1 MCKTRKAA
9 MLKLAGSR
17 RIEAE
22 ILLRTSD
29 RSTPAPRSS
38 STIVAACVWRADR
51 RSGRG
56 ASMPRAGDR
65 EGVASVLRPGIS
77 VGSCAA
83 RATTCSPW
91 ARDIGGDLCSS
102 AAARRGAAW
111 DAGVGSCSCGGRALD
126 SPDSRVDDP
135 DPRKGRLNEPSRP
148 CRSRLPAAPLA
159 PESGLR
165 GGVALRVGSYE
176 GEFDGFPLTILGIAH

>member
-1 MCKTRKAA
+1 MYKTRKASI
-9 MLKLAGSR
+9 LNLAGSPR
-17 RIEAE
+17 VAAE
-22 ILLRTSD
+22 ILLRAWD

-51 RSGRG
+51 CSGCG
-56 ASMPRAGDR
+56 ESVPRAGDR
-65 EGVASVLRPGIS
+65 KGVASVLRPGIS
-77 VGSCAA
+77 VEACAT
-83 RATTCSPW
+83 RAITCSPW
-91 ARDIGGDLCSS
+91 ARDITGDLCSS

-111 DAGVGSCSCGGRALD
+111 DAGVGSCPCGGGALD

-135 DPRKGRLNEPSRP
+135 DPRKERLNKPSRP

>member
-1 MCKTRKAA
+1 
-9 MLKLAGSR
+9 MLNPAGSPR
-17 RIEAE
+17 VEAE

-56 ASMPRAGDR
+56 ASVPRTGER

-77 VGSCAA
+77 VDACAT
-83 RATTCSPW
+83 RAITCSPW
-91 ARDIGGDLCSS
+91 ARDIAGDLCSS
-102 AAARRGAAW
+102 AAARRRAAW
-111 DAGVGSCSCGGRALD
+111 DAGACSCSCGGRALD

-135 DPRKGRLNEPSRP
+135 DPRKGRLNKPSRP

-165 GGVALRVGSYE
+165 GGVVLRVGSCE
-176 GEFDGFPLTILGIAH
+176 GEFDGFPLPILGIAH